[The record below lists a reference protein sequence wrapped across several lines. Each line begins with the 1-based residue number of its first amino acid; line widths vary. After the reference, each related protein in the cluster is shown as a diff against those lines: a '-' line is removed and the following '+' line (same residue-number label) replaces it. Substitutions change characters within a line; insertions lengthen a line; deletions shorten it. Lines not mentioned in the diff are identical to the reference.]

1 MYKFVL
7 LVTMGQNQIA
17 MLTNEP
23 DLLTAL
29 EQFEKARHTDDKNSM
44 LPSITGAKL
53 ISVTGGY
60 NV

>member
-7 LVTMGQNQIA
+7 LVTMGQNEKAI
-17 MLTNEP
+17 LTDEP

-29 EQFEKARHTDDKNSM
+29 EQFEKARHTDDKSSM

-53 ISVTGGY
+53 IPVTGGY
-60 NV
+60 DV